1 MAKELGQIH
10 SVSDLHNVTPAMSG
24 TVPRRYDLAGGL
36 CDKLQRMVRQGNYFK
51 LVGIDLS
58 LEPNV
63 VGPGNGG
70 AITGYFRYYSPTK
83 GRCAAFRHAF
93 KAQADQMKMQG
104 IPMRENAGYDFRVAL
119 SSQASTPALGNQATM
134 DGTNGLA
141 LNSGVAG
148 ASVLGVYNNSVLPTL
163 STVPVGD
170 LFDEGFDTLLQSG
183 GAKTDFV
190 LNEQT
195 LWDGNEHFA
204 DLSYERIPFQ
214 CSYDANGNTTLA
226 LEWRPD
232 PALYVAVMTGNIEM
246 VLDEC
251 TVTGGAA
258 SLDVNI
264 TFYVSGWKS
273 IMGNPDKK
281 RKSSRRKS
289 SSRNK

>member
-10 SVSDLHNVTPAMSG
+10 TTTDAIVVPTG
-24 TVPRRYDLAGGL
+24 TTATAFRRIDLAGDL
-36 CDKLQRMVRQGNYFK
+36 CDKLQRMVRMGNYFK
-51 LVGIDLS
+51 LVGIDIS
-58 LEPNV
+58 AAPSV
-63 VGPGNGG
+63 PGATHGG
-70 AITGYFRYYSPTK
+70 TISGYFRYYSPTK

-119 SSQASTPALGNQATM
+119 TNNVALSPVLGNQATM

-141 LNSGVAG
+141 LNGAAGV
-148 ASVLGVYNNSVLPTL
+148 SVFGVYNNSVLPTL
-163 STVPVGD
+163 QTVAAGD

-190 LNEQT
+190 LNEQS
-195 LWDGNEHFA
+195 LWDGNEDYA
-204 DLSYERIPFQ
+204 DLSYENIPFQ
-214 CSYDANGNTTLA
+214 IAYDGDGTTTSTF
-226 LEWRPD
+226 EWRPD
-232 PALYVAVMTGNIEM
+232 PALYVAVMTGNLEL
-246 VLDEC
+246 VVTDC
-251 TVTGGAA
+251 TTNGTP
-258 SLDVNI
+258 SLDLELA
-264 TFYVSGWKS
+264 FYVSGWKS